1 MWSEG
6 GFLRRYKK
14 KTVKNSSEIFF
25 KRRFVETT
33 ASPCTTSDVGFTKF
47 TDKSFFKQ
55 TKTKK
60 HYFFN
65 KDTMT
70 VF

>member
-6 GFLRRYKK
+6 GFLRRNKK

-55 TKTKK
+55 TNKNKKTL
-60 HYFFN
+60 FFQ
-65 KDTMT
+65 
-70 VF
+70 